1 MPIQPTHIGNFV
13 RKLRLLPEYNHTLKD
28 MAEIL
33 NYSSALLSGI
43 ELGKKEI
50 PSVAH
55 FIDTISSHYKV
66 DKVTLR
72 VLIETPKD
80 QDVFQNSEMLDI
92 YERANKLLGHMVDL
106 PKLNEHVVTSA
117 EELSQRLVNV
127 LPDTRPKEH
136 AYCDSA
142 RSILSHLFSMIE
154 SPVAIDALQILKKN
168 TNKKMQLQDLQE
180 IHQCLVLI
188 NQSERLPTA
197 TLIQTRQTEM
207 RIQSIIEQFQSN

>member
-43 ELGKKEI
+43 ELGQKEI

-92 YERANKLLGHMVDL
+92 YERVNNLYGQMVKL
-106 PKLNEHVVTSA
+106 PKLNVHIVTST

-127 LPDTRPKEH
+127 LPDSRPKKQV
-136 AYCDSA
+136 YCDSA
-142 RSILSHLFSMIE
+142 RSILSHFFSMIE
-154 SPVAIDALQILKKN
+154 SPLAMDALQILKKN
-168 TNKKMQLQDLQE
+168 ANKKLQLQELQE
-180 IHQCLVLI
+180 IHQCLVAI
-188 NQSERLPTA
+188 NQSRRLPTEI
-197 TLIQTRQTEM
+197 LVETRRTEM

>member
-1 MPIQPTHIGNFV
+1 MPLKTTHIGNFI
-13 RKLRLLPEYNHTLKD
+13 RKLRLLPEYSHTLKD

-50 PSVAH
+50 PNVDY

-72 VLIETPKD
+72 VLIETPTD
-80 QDVFQNSEMLDI
+80 QDVFHNSEMLDI
-92 YERANKLLGHMVDL
+92 YERVNKILGRMVVL
-106 PKLNEHVVTSA
+106 PKLNVHVVTST

-154 SPVAIDALQILKKN
+154 SPVAIDALLILKKN
-168 TNKKMQLQDLQE
+168 ANKKLQLQELQE
-180 IHQCLVLI
+180 IHQCLVTI
-188 NQSERLPTA
+188 NQSESLPTE
-197 TLIQTRQTEM
+197 TLIQIRRTEM
-207 RIQSIIEQFQSN
+207 RIQSIIEQFQGN